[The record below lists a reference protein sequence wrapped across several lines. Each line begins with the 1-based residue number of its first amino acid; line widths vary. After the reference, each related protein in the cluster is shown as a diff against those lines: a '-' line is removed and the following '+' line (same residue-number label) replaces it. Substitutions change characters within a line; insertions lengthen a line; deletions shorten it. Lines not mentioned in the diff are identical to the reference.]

1 MKRILKRNQVIVTT
15 LAVMIAA
22 AGYLNYSGRILEKQA
37 APASADDSTVLLA
50 DDGSTQVNTY
60 ADNAYQDIASLDND
74 GSEESSTAEK
84 SEIGEAVLASTSGQ
98 TSVLAAA
105 KLNREQVR
113 AKSREELLEVMNSTS
128 VEQEQKN
135 SAASA
140 VEKMAETA
148 EQEAAA
154 ELLLEAKGF
163 AGCVVSIADGKADVV
178 INAASLDDASRA
190 QIEDIVKRKTGIPGE
205 NIVIMPSGESCYR
218 KILQE

>member
-37 APASADDSTVLLA
+37 APASADDSTVLLT

-60 ADNAYQDIASLDND
+60 ADNAYQDIASLDSD
-74 GSEESSTAEK
+74 GSEESSTVEK

-205 NIVIMPSGESCYR
+205 NIVIMPSGES
-218 KILQE
+218 

>member
-60 ADNAYQDIASLDND
+60 ADNAYQDIASLDSD
-74 GSEESSTAEK
+74 GSEKSSTAEK
-84 SEIGEAVLASTSGQ
+84 SEIGEAVLASTSSQ

-113 AKSREELLEVMNSTS
+113 AKSRAELLEVMNSTS

-205 NIVIMPSGESCYR
+205 NIVIMPSGES
-218 KILQE
+218 